1 MARRAALALVRTPS
15 ARPALSVPRT
25 RALVIA
31 GAVVL
36 ATGLAYLGAR
46 QSSVFALQTIEV
58 QGATPEVGKQVR
70 AALAPYR
77 GESLVALHRSEV
89 EAELRALPW
98 VASAHVD
105 RAFPHRLV
113 VSVEPERPVAVYRDG
128 AHAWLVAS
136 SGKVIA
142 TVRPDER
149 PGLARLRVELARPP
163 AIGQT
168 LSGEA
173 STTALRLVSGFPRRF
188 PGRVLYA
195 RIDETGATL
204 VLTQGPELRLG
215 DTTELAAKF
224 AAARAILAS
233 LSDSDLASTGYVDV
247 SVPERVVVGS
257 NTQPES
263 ESLDFKS

>member
-1 MARRAALALVRTPS
+1 MARRAALALARTPA
-15 ARPALSVPRT
+15 ARPALGVPRT

-36 ATGLAYLGAR
+36 AAGLAYLGAR
-46 QSSVFALQTIEV
+46 GSSVFALQKIEV
-58 QGATPEVGKQVR
+58 KGATPEVAKQVR
-70 AALAPYR
+70 AALAPLR
-77 GESLVALHRSEV
+77 GESLVSLDRGDV
-89 EAELRALPW
+89 EADLRALPW

-128 AHAWLVAS
+128 AHAWIVAA

-149 PGLARLRVELARPP
+149 PRLARLRVELARPP
-163 AIGQT
+163 AVGQT
-168 LSGEA
+168 LSGEGA
-173 STTALRLVSGFPRRF
+173 STALRLVSGFPRRF

-215 DTTELAAKF
+215 DTTGLEAKF
-224 AAARAILAS
+224 AAARAILAA
-233 LSDSDLASTGYVDV
+233 LPDYELTSTGYVDV

-263 ESLDFKS
+263 EGLDSRS